1 MRVEANGKS
10 ISSHWHRRKL
20 ALVLPRPKRVDQ
32 FGCGVKYITM
42 SAQRVD
48 VQNLIYIDSAVAAL
62 RCARVKK
69 KRDWLW
75 DFGHNIRFT
84 LVHKSHF
91 LANLTVNV
99 QATCF
104 CKH

>member
-10 ISSHWHRRKL
+10 ISGHWHKRKL
-20 ALVLPRPKRVDQ
+20 ALVLPRPKPVDQ

-62 RCARVKK
+62 RCACVKK
-69 KRDWLW
+69 TRLAVGFWS
-75 DFGHNIRFT
+75 HIRFY
-84 LVHKSHF
+84 
-91 LANLTVNV
+91 ARP
-99 QATCF
+99 
-104 CKH
+104 

>member
-10 ISSHWHRRKL
+10 ISGHWHKRKL
-20 ALVLPRPKRVDQ
+20 ALVLPRPKPVDQ

-69 KRDWLW
+69 TRLAVGFWSQYSFLRLSISHI
-75 DFGHNIRFT
+75 FGPI
-84 LVHKSHF
+84 
-91 LANLTVNV
+91 
-99 QATCF
+99 
-104 CKH
+104 